1 MSQHMD
7 KKETIKK
14 VLNLEFDSSEDNSGL
29 VLWYNKLLTKTVDEL
44 TEMDI
49 ARMIR
54 QNIAVEFAIGRAIQF
69 LEEQEVLDELYEGEL
84 LEAINRVWKEL
95 VQ

>member
-1 MSQHMD
+1 MD

-14 VLNLEFDSSEDNSGL
+14 VLNLEFDSSGANSGL

-49 ARMIR
+49 AMMIR
-54 QNIAVEFAIGRAIQF
+54 QDIAVEFAIGRAIQF
-69 LEEQEVLDELYEGEL
+69 LEEKEVLDELYEGEL